1 MSRPRFDAMAR
12 SGEVVNICV
21 GDKLLPPIS
30 NFFAVSVSIRRCLLS
45 SGVGESGCDVLKFL
59 RRLLELVTGER
70 LSFTAPRGLFN
81 GGISVE

>member
-12 SGEVVNICV
+12 SGEVVYICD

-30 NFFAVSVSIRRCLLS
+30 KFFAASVSIRRCLLS
-45 SGVGESGCDVLKFL
+45 SGGGESCCDGLKLL
-59 RRLLELVTGER
+59 RRLAELVTGEI
-70 LSFTAPRGLFN
+70 LSFMAPRGLFN